1 MMMLTHVIIYFLLI
15 IECARMH
22 LLLSSFF
29 NKRIFIKNFLIHEI
43 FAKARSKFFLY
54 NMPLWS
60 TADITLNGWKYFLKI
75 ISTLLGAQGKSERW
89 ITVKVYVW
97 HNWAWLAIIPI
108 CLISD
113 IAVNKSFFIFTKKI
127 IFHVIIKIM

>member
-1 MMMLTHVIIYFLLI
+1 MKYLLKQDQ
-15 IECARMH
+15 
-22 LLLSSFF
+22 SFF
-29 NKRIFIKNFLIHEI
+29 YIICLCVAPLISSWTGENI
-43 FAKARSKFFLY
+43 
-54 NMPLWS
+54 
-60 TADITLNGWKYFLKI
+60 FLK
-75 ISTLLGAQGKSERW
+75 SSLLGAQGKSERW